1 MSTSDISSRS
11 IPTASADIPRPWI
24 DPWTA
29 AIVRLLN
36 GMEVGRLRLV
46 MPNGHA
52 LVFAGSEPGPN
63 AEVSLKHPRAL
74 RRLLLGGD
82 IGFAEAYLDG
92 DWDSPD
98 LPALFEL
105 AALNQ
110 TALVERT
117 RPRVLGR
124 LLSRFAH
131 GLNRNSRRGSRRNIA
146 AHYDLGNDFYAAW
159 LDKTMTYSAAIFSA
173 PGEDLES
180 AQRRKYRRI
189 CVELGLQP
197 GQHVLEIGCGWG
209 GFAEIAA
216 REFGARVT
224 GITLSREQLIYARE
238 RMAAQGLA
246 DAVEL
251 RLQDYRDLDGRF
263 DHIVSIEMVEAV
275 GERYWTGY
283 FDTLR
288 ECLRPG
294 GRAVLQS
301 ILIAESRFEG
311 YRSSPDFIQRYIFP
325 GGMLPTRDRMTALA
339 ADAGLRLT
347 DSYLF
352 GNDYADT
359 LTSWHAAFE
368 RKWADIRAL
377 GYDERFRRLWRYYLT
392 YCEGGFRGGAI
403 DVGQFTMVR
412 DA

>member
-11 IPTASADIPRPWI
+11 IPAASVDVARPWTG
-24 DPWTA
+24 PWTA
-29 AIVRLLN
+29 AIIRLLD
-36 GMEVGRLRLV
+36 GLEAGRLRLV
-46 MPNGHA
+46 LPNGHP
-52 LVFAGSEPGPN
+52 LVFAGSGPGPN

-124 LLSRFAH
+124 LLSRLAH

-159 LDKTMTYSAAIFSA
+159 LDRTMTYSAAIFSA

-189 CVELGLQP
+189 CAELALQP

-246 DAVEL
+246 DTVEL

-325 GGMLPTRDRMTALA
+325 GGMLPTQDRMTALA

-352 GNDYADT
+352 GDDYADT
-359 LTSWHAAFE
+359 LAGWHAAFE

-403 DVGQFTMVR
+403 DVGQFTIVR